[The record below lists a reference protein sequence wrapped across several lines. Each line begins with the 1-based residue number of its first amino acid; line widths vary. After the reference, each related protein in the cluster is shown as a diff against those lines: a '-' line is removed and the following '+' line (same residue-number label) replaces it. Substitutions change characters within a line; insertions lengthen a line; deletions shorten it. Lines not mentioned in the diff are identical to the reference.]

1 MTINSSE
8 ACISNIKSLTLDGC
22 TITQPSGAAFSTSL
36 YGMALGG
43 TLVKGKVLIT
53 KGATG
58 IASPTADIPAKK
70 CGIYN
75 LQGVRLGD
83 RLDRLPAGIYIVDG
97 RKEVKK

>member
-1 MTINSSE
+1 MSD
-8 ACISNIKSLTLDGC
+8 IKSLTLDGC

-43 TLVKGKVLIT
+43 ALVKGKVVIT

-58 IASPTADIPAKK
+58 IASPTVNIPAKK
-70 CGIYN
+70 HGVYT

-83 RLDRLPAGIYIVDG
+83 SLDSLPAGIYIVDG
-97 RKEVKK
+97 QKVVKK